1 MAKPEVLYR
10 NAVNSLNDNKLG
22 DAEKLFRKL
31 LTSQPG
37 HIGALNLLTIVLM
50 RLERYGE
57 AEKFIRI
64 ALKIN
69 QGSDVSFYN
78 YGIILLKL
86 GRSQEAIEQFNRA
99 LGLNSNVCETWNN
112 RGAAFNDTKQY
123 QAAISDFDRA
133 IALNNGYVDAYAN
146 KGKSLSELKR
156 YDEAFVALDKAL
168 ALKPDLENAWL
179 GRGNILSELKRYD
192 DALAAFNKALTLK
205 PDLENAWLGRGNI
218 FGELKRYDDAFA
230 AYDKALALKPDL
242 ENAWLGRGNIFY
254 ELKRYDD
261 AFAAY
266 DKALALKPDLAN
278 AWLGRGNIFSELKH
292 YDNAFAAY
300 DKALAL
306 KPDLANA
313 WLGRGN
319 VLEALKRYEDA
330 FAAYDKALALKPNL
344 AGVEGARLHAKMHL
358 CDWNNFDADCM
369 HLIST
374 VRNGDV
380 NTEPFKFLA
389 IPSSSEDQLKCAS
402 LWIANKL
409 PDSGHPIWREIYD
422 HRRIRIAY
430 LSADF
435 HQHATSYLI
444 AGLFEQH
451 DESCF
456 EVTAISLAS
465 NDNSSIRERL
475 QASFERFIN
484 AEAQSDEQIANL
496 IKTLEIDILVDL
508 NGFTKDSRTNVL
520 ARRSAP
526 IQVSYLGY
534 PGTMSAKYIDYII
547 ADRIVIPEKHSEFY
561 SEKVVRLPNSYQVN
575 DDKRSI
581 SERHFT
587 RADVGLPPK
596 GFVFC
601 CFNNNYKVVP
611 PTFDCWMRI
620 LKQVEG
626 SVLWLLEDNAKAA
639 SNLRKEAVLR
649 GVEAER
655 LIFAKRMPLPD
666 HLARHRL
673 ASLFLDTLPY
683 NAHTTASDALWAG
696 LPVLTCLGETFAGR
710 VAASLLHAIHLP
722 ELVTTTL
729 ETYEQL
735 AVDLAAHPES
745 LAMIKTKLTQNR
757 LTTPLFDTKLFT
769 RHLEA
774 AYTAMHARHQAGLA
788 PDQIAVPAI

>member
-1 MAKPEVLYR
+1 MAKSEVLYR
-10 NAVNSLNDNKLG
+10 NAVNSLNDNKFG
-22 DAEKLFRKL
+22 DAEKLFKKL
-31 LTSQPG
+31 LKGQPG

-50 RLERYGE
+50 RLERYSE
-57 AEKFIRI
+57 AEKFIQT

-179 GRGNILSELKRYD
+179 GRGNI
-192 DALAAFNKALTLK
+192 
-205 PDLENAWLGRGNI
+205 

-261 AFAAY
+261 SFAAY

-292 YDNAFAAY
+292 YDN
-300 DKALAL
+300 
-306 KPDLANA
+306 
-313 WLGRGN
+313 
-319 VLEALKRYEDA
+319 A

-402 LWIANKL
+402 LWIANKF

-465 NDNSSIRERL
+465 NDNSSLRERL
-475 QASFERFIN
+475 QASFELFIN

-520 ARRSAP
+520 ACRSAP

-534 PGTMSAKYIDYII
+534 PGTMGAKYIDYII

-581 SERHFT
+581 SERAFT
-587 RADVGLPPK
+587 RTDVGLPST

-710 VAASLLHAIHLP
+710 VAASLLNAIGLP
-722 ELVTTTL
+722 ELITTTP
-729 ETYEQL
+729 EAYQEM
-735 AVDLAAHPES
+735 AIDLAAHPEKM
-745 LAMIKTKLTQNR
+745 AIIKTKLAENR
-757 LTTPLFDTKLFT
+757 LTTPLFDTGRFT
-769 RHLEA
+769 RH
-774 AYTAMHARHQAGLA
+774 
-788 PDQIAVPAI
+788 I